1 MGYRLSISDPE
12 NGFKFYGTKLYG
24 YTDER
29 KLESYKY
36 LESIGKV
43 DDLTTFSGGIDN
55 EMTLTPEQFRE
66 FIRLY
71 KIDFFI
77 SIFLVCILFSYY
89 IYAEYDKNKNEAISK
104 EILSNLT
111 FEDNVIDDTTI
122 KFQNNSIIVIL
133 NKEDPFSVTYSE
145 PAEDVP
151 EDLEPEYNWQQ
162 TENGTLYYG
171 VAFLSQCFLP

>member
-1 MGYRLSISDPE
+1 MGYRLNVYDPE
-12 NGFKFYGTKLYG
+12 HRLKFYGTKLYG

-71 KIDFFI
+71 GADFSGQAGFELSEIHGYNAIEEMLATESDKII
-77 SIFLVCILFSYY
+77 RWL
-89 IYAEYDKNKNEAISK
+89 
-104 EILSNLT
+104 
-111 FEDNVIDDTTI
+111 
-122 KFQNNSIIVIL
+122 
-133 NKEDPFSVTYSE
+133 
-145 PAEDVP
+145 
-151 EDLEPEYNWQQ
+151 
-162 TENGTLYYG
+162 
-171 VAFLSQCFLP
+171 